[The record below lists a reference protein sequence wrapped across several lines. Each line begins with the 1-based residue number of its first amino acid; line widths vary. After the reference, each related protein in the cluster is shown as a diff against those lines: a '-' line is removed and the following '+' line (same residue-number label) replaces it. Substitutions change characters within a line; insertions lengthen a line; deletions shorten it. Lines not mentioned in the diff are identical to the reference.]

1 MKASALKYTI
11 LSWVSGFTMLVL
23 LLMPFYGFLTVWSAS
38 LLGHYT
44 AIRLWGEGLLVVCTI
59 GILYLLAFDHKIRTH
74 TLSRRLVWA
83 TLAYIALILA
93 WGVLSYERHNVTA
106 KALGYGLIVDLRFP
120 VFFLVTWAVALR
132 MPRLRRNWQWLVS
145 WPALIVVIFGLLQIF
160 ILPHDFLKHFGYGPN
175 TIPIQETIN
184 HNPRYLRIA
193 STLRGANPLGA
204 YLIIPI
210 SLLTVQLLRVKH
222 NWRQAL
228 FIVASLLVLF
238 YSFSRSAWAGA
249 AISIV
254 IIMMI
259 SIKSQKRQRLAL
271 VSAGLI
277 LILGAGTGIGLRHNA
292 TFQNFIFH
300 TQTNS
305 SIKSTSDQGHTA
317 ALKAGLSDLYHNP
330 LGRGPGSAGPA
341 SVYNYGH
348 APRIAENFFVQIGQE
363 TGYLGLFL
371 FVLINLGV
379 GYLLWLRRS
388 DPLALSLF
396 ASLIGLTLVNM
407 LSHAWADDT
416 LAYIWWGLA
425 GIAMAPLLAESSKK
439 DAKKKS

>member
-38 LLGHYT
+38 LFGHYT

-74 TLSRRLVWA
+74 TLSRRLVW
-83 TLAYIALILA
+83 TILAYIALNLA
-93 WGVLSYERHNVTA
+93 WGIASYERHYVTA

-145 WPALIVVIFGLLQIF
+145 WPAFIVVIFGLLQIF

-184 HNPRYLRIA
+184 HNPHYLRIA

-204 YLIIPI
+204 YLVIPI
-210 SLLTVQLLRVKH
+210 SLLTVQLLRVRR

-228 FIVASLLVLF
+228 FLAASLVVLF

-254 IIMMI
+254 IVMMI
-259 SIKSQKRQRLAL
+259 SIKSQKTQRLAL
-271 VSAGLI
+271 ASACLLLI
-277 LILGAGTGIGLRHNA
+277 LCVGTAVGFRHNA
-292 TFQNFIFH
+292 TFQNFILPS
-300 TQTNS
+300 QTNGS
-305 SIKSTSDQGHTA
+305 VKSTADQGHA
-317 ALKAGLSDLYHNP
+317 SALKAGLSDMCHAP
-330 LGRGPGSAGPA
+330 LGRGPGSAGAA
-341 SVYNYGH
+341 SAYNYGH

-371 FVLINLGV
+371 FILINLGV
-379 GYLLWLRRS
+379 GYLLWLRRL

-396 ASLIGLTLVNM
+396 ARS
-407 LSHAWADDT
+407 
-416 LAYIWWGLA
+416 
-425 GIAMAPLLAESSKK
+425 
-439 DAKKKS
+439 